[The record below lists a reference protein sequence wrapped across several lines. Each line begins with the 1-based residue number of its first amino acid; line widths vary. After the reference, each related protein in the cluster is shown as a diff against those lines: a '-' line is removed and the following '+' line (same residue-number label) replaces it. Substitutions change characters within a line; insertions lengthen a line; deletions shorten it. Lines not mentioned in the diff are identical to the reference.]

1 MTTGKL
7 QTLDRGIEALLLVA
21 EAPEGLTVGEIAS
34 RLDLHRAVTYRIVA
48 TLAERCMLRRVANGR
63 IVLGAATYQLGAPTV
78 DSIRSYALP
87 VLERLAETTGAT
99 AFLSMADAEECEVV
113 MTAEPREVA
122 IAIHYRVGRRHPL
135 TRGAAGIAILAAR
148 PETSMDTPD
157 IRFARYHG
165 YSITQGQLH
174 KGAVGVSSAVR
185 LSSGGRAPQEFS
197 IGVVALEDL
206 KLDEAAQAVV
216 DAAQSLS
223 KAVGGELM

>member
-34 RLDLHRAVTYRIVA
+34 RLDLHRAVTYRIV
-48 TLAERCMLRRVANGR
+48 
-63 IVLGAATYQLGAPTV
+63 AATYQLGAPTV